1 MRGVVGPRRPAA
13 LGFRARLVAAN
24 LVVIGVGAAVV
35 FVGVGLLAP
44 DLFEASMARAMG
56 SGAMGMDAMMG
67 DLVRA
72 SFQDSVRTALLV
84 AVALAI
90 VAAVGISAVLSAQV
104 TRPLAQLAEAAR
116 NLAGGSYGE
125 RVRVRSGDEIGRL
138 AASFN
143 QMAASLQ
150 ANEQRRTELVGDVAH
165 ELRTP
170 LATLD
175 GYLEGLEDGVIQAE
189 QRTWTL
195 LRAETSR
202 LTRLVDDLQQ
212 LWRAEAGQLP
222 LRPVA
227 LEAEPVLQSAADRFH
242 VQAAERSITLGI
254 DAPKPLPA
262 VLADPDRLGQVLDNF
277 VSNALRYGP
286 VGQEVVLRARPHGRG
301 ITLSVIDHGPGL
313 TAEQCGQVF
322 ERFYRV
328 DPSRSR
334 ALGGSGIGLA
344 VARALAG
351 AMGGRTWAESAG
363 PGRGTTFSVW
373 LPST

>member
-44 DLFEASMARAMG
+44 DLFDASMARAMG

-242 VQAAERSITLGI
+242 VQAAVRSITLGI

-351 AMGGRTWAESAG
+351 AMGGRAWAESAG
-363 PGRGTTFSVW
+363 PGTGATFSVW